1 MCRRLLPRAFVLFAA
16 AIAVAGCSSAGSSA
30 SGGGPVV
37 VATTTQLAD
46 IARNV
51 AGPEAKVEQI
61 LRPNTDPHEYEPRPG
76 DAIAVSKAKVV
87 LRSGGEVDSWLEGV
101 LNQASSGARVVNVGA
116 GVKLRGDDPHWW
128 QDPQNAELATRAIAS
143 ALAAADSK
151 HAAAYRQRAEAYA
164 RKLRTLDGAIARCMG
179 RLPASERRLVTNH
192 DALEYFAHR
201 YRVTVVGV
209 VIPSLSTA
217 AGASA
222 GETAKLVKTIRR
234 EYVREIFPESSV
246 PKGVEA
252 AVAHEA
258 GAKLGPALYADS
270 LGPKGSPGA
279 TYLGSLRFNAT
290 AMADG
295 FSGRPGSCRLH

>member
-1 MCRRLLPRAFVLFAA
+1 M
-16 AIAVAGCSSAGSSA
+16 
-30 SGGGPVV
+30 VV

-46 IARNV
+46 IARNL
-51 AGPEAKVEQI
+51 AGPDASVEQI

-76 DAIAVSKAKVV
+76 DAVAVSKAPLV
-87 LRSGGEVDSWLEGV
+87 LRSGGEVDSWLKGV
-101 LNQASSGARVVNVGA
+101 LDQAGTDARVADVGA
-116 GVKLRGDDPHWW
+116 SVKRRGEDPHWW
-128 QDPQNAELATRAIAS
+128 QDPRNGELAVKAVAD
-143 ALAAADSK
+143 ALAKADPD
-151 HAAAYRQRAEAYA
+151 HASAYRQRAREFSA
-164 RKLRTLDGAIARCMG
+164 KLQALDGGIARCMSAI
-179 RLPASERRLVTNH
+179 PTQKRRLVTNH

-201 YRVTVVGV
+201 YGVDVVGV

-222 GETAKLVKTIRR
+222 GETTKLVRTIKR
-234 EYVREIFPESSV
+234 ERVKEIFPESSV

-252 AVAHEA
+252 AVARES

-279 TYLGSLRFNAT
+279 TYLGSLRFNAN

-295 FSGRPGSCRLH
+295 FSGRSGACQLP